1 MRKFLIAAAAGLTV
15 VVAGSLTAARV
26 EAMPLALPT
35 GMTNQLNMVE
45 QVALCFYVDGWNGPG
60 MYECGYRHRRGYGWH
75 GRRDDRPR
83 EYDRGYRE
91 YDRGYR
97 GGHYDGP
104 RQQPLR
110 CPQNYT
116 VQDGVCKPYRG
127 Y

>member
-1 MRKFLIAAAAGLTV
+1 MRKFLIAAAVGLTV
-15 VVAGSLTAARV
+15 VVAGSLTAPRA

-35 GMTNQLNMVE
+35 GMTNQLNMLE
-45 QVALCFYVDGWNGPG
+45 QVALCFYFDGWNGPG
-60 MYECGYRHRRGYGWH
+60 MYECGYRHRRGEGWH

-83 EYDRGYRE
+83 EYDRR
-91 YDRGYR
+91 YR
-97 GGHYDGP
+97 GGYNDGP

-110 CPQNYT
+110 CPRNYT

>member
-15 VVAGSLTAARV
+15 VVTGSLTAPRAD
-26 EAMPLALPT
+26 AITLALPT

-75 GRRDDRPR
+75 GPRDDRPR
-83 EYDRGYRE
+83 QYDRRYRE

-97 GGHYDGP
+97 GGYYDERR
-104 RQQPLR
+104 RQ
-110 CPQNYT
+110 CPQGYS

>member
-1 MRKFLIAAAAGLTV
+1 MRKFLIAAAAGLAV
-15 VVAGSLTAARV
+15 VVTGSLTAPRAD
-26 EAMPLALPT
+26 AITLALPT
-35 GMTNQLNMVE
+35 GMTTQLNMVE

-75 GRRDDRPR
+75 GPRDDRPH
-83 EYDRGYRE
+83 EYDRRYRE

-97 GGHYDGP
+97 GGYNDERR
-104 RQQPLR
+104 RQ
-110 CPQNYT
+110 CPQGFS